1 MSNTLFRKSALVIGF
16 ALAAGASGCASTAVG
31 GSVAI
36 DRTTALNQVI
46 AENPALKSQITDFQ
60 VFSGS
65 KVSEKAL
72 VSVNSYCGLVWVQD
86 DGAYGVMR
94 ATRSTSINVNN
105 VRNGRVVS
113 GGVFNLNQG
122 DTIRL
127 MQNRDGLNYDGYN
140 C

>member
-1 MSNTLFRKSALVIGF
+1 MNKSQLSTAALVMIL
-16 ALAAGASGCASTAVG
+16 ALATVTSGCASTAVDG
-31 GSVAI
+31 TAAVDQAA
-36 DRTTALNQVI
+36 ALNEVI
-46 AENPALKSQITDFQ
+46 AENPALKSQITDFRT
-60 VFSGS
+60 FSGG
-65 KVSEKAL
+65 KAAEKAL
-72 VSVNSYCGLVWVQD
+72 VSVNSYCGLVWVRD

-94 ATRSTSINVNN
+94 ASRRTTINVNN